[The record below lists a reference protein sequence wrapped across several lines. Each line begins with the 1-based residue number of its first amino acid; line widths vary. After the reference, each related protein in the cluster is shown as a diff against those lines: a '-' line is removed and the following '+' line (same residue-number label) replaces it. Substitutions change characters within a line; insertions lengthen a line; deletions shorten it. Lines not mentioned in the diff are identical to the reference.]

1 MRRLL
6 TLAAAIGGAAIL
18 ALAPCSAWAE
28 RRVALVVGNGNYSAV
43 PQLPN
48 PSRDAN
54 AIAKLFKDAGFDTV
68 ETYVDVGN
76 LDFKRAIR
84 RFEDIAVDADTAVLF
99 YAGHGIEIGGT
110 NYLIPIDA
118 RLASDRDAPDE
129 AIPLERLVMSAD
141 GAKKLRVV
149 ILDACRDNPYAGK
162 MKRESRAALRA
173 VSSGLSKIEPS
184 STDTLIAYAA
194 KAGSTA
200 EDGERDHSP
209 FTAALL
215 KNLTVPGLDL
225 RLAFG
230 RVKDE
235 VMKTTAG
242 RQEPFVYGSLG
253 GGNYSLV
260 PAPVEVKAAATA
272 VSADVKAD
280 YELVEKVNSRGAWEV
295 FLGTHKTGFYA
306 DLARE
311 QLAKFTEV
319 AAVSKP
325 SPSSRGPSTRELLD
339 WDRVKDSGDV
349 KALKGFISRHPDSPL
364 AITAQQRIDVLEQG
378 ARDREAAAKAE
389 RAEAERRRAEAAAA
403 RRREEEEKRAQAA
416 EEAQKARLAEAERK
430 AAEARRRAEE
440 AARTQAAAQA
450 EKLRQDSERIAREA
464 EAERRK
470 AEAAAAQEATCK
482 ADADRFDAISAKGN
496 TAANVDDLKRFAG
509 EVKCDR
515 IRGQVTARLDT
526 WTSNTPELIKAAQT
540 ELARI
545 NCFVGNA
552 DGTLNDA
559 TRSGLTKYL
568 SVKKRPAGDLK
579 ITDTLVAELSKQ
591 AALTCP
597 TVCPAGQ
604 TAEGTSCVAAKP
616 APVVASRPA
625 ARREQDK
632 PRKQAAP
639 RREEPRQARR
649 EPPREQPR
657 QQARQQASSGGGG
670 GRSGGGA
677 TMIGVGF

>member
-1 MRRLL
+1 MRRFL

-18 ALAPCSAWAE
+18 ALAPCAAWAE
-28 RRVALVVGNGNYSAV
+28 RRVALVVGNSSYSAV

-48 PSRDAN
+48 PTRDAN
-54 AIAKLFKDAGFDTV
+54 AIARLFKDAGFETV
-68 ETYVDVGN
+68 ETYLDVGN

-84 RFEDIAVDADTAVLF
+84 RFEDIAVDADTAVLY

-118 RLASDRDAPDE
+118 KLASDRDAPDE

-253 GGNYSLV
+253 GGNFSLV
-260 PAPVEVKAAATA
+260 PAPVEVKVAVAA
-272 VSADVKAD
+272 VNSDVKAD
-280 YELVEKVNSRGAWEV
+280 YELVEKISSKKAWEV

-311 QLAKFTEV
+311 QLAKFASLEQP
-319 AAVSKP
+319 ASLPQA
-325 SPSSRGPSTRELLD
+325 SRGPSTRELLD
-339 WDRVKDSGDV
+339 WERVKDSADV
-349 KALKGFISRHPDSPL
+349 KALKGFLSRYPDSTL
-364 AITAQQRIDVLEQG
+364 AVTAQSKIDVLEQG
-378 ARDREAAAKAE
+378 ARDREAAAKALRE
-389 RAEAERRRAEAAAA
+389 EAERKKAEALAA
-403 RRREEEEKRAQAA
+403 RRREDEEKRAAAA
-416 EEAQKARLAEAERK
+416 EAAQKARLAEADRK
-430 AAEARRRAEE
+430 AEEARRRAED
-440 AARTQAAAQA
+440 AAKAKSTAEA
-450 EKLRQDSERIAREA
+450 EKLRQESERVARAA
-464 EAERRK
+464 EEERK
-470 AEAAAAQEATCK
+470 KSETAAAQEAICK
-482 ADADRFDAISAKGN
+482 SDADRFDAISAKGN
-496 TAANVDDLKRFAG
+496 TGANVDDLKRFSG

-515 IRGQVTARLDT
+515 IKGQVTARLDT
-526 WTSNTPELIKAAQT
+526 WTSNTPDLIKAAQA

-545 NCFVGNA
+545 NCFAGNA
-552 DGTLNDA
+552 DGTMNDA
-559 TRSGLTKYL
+559 TRTGLTKYL
-568 SVKKRPAGDLK
+568 SVKKRPTAEIK
-579 ITDTLVAELSKQ
+579 VTDTLVAELGMQ

-604 TAEGTSCVAAKP
+604 TASGATCVAAKP
-616 APVVASRPA
+616 APAVAARPA
-625 ARREQDK
+625 RQEEK

-649 EPPREQPR
+649 EEPRREQPR
-657 QQARQQASSGGGG
+657 QQTRQQASSGGG